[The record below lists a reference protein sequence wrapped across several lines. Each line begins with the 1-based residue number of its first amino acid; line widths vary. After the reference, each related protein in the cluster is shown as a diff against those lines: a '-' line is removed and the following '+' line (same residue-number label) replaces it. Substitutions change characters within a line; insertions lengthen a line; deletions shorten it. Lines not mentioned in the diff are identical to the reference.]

1 METTPTVSAPISND
15 SASEAFAAARDYIA
29 AACRT
34 ERLGLNLSVAPG
46 YAMSA
51 GLAEAGISGL
61 PVEGENPAAAAAV
74 VIGDMIAFPSGARLH
89 GATARAFL
97 RGYAA
102 AAVSG
107 RFEAHNAE
115 TVALDGLRTGSRA

>member
-1 METTPTVSAPISND
+1 METSLLSQTPISNA
-15 SASEAFAAARDYIA
+15 SASEALNAARDYVA
-29 AACRT
+29 RARRT

-107 RFEAHNAE
+107 GFEAHSAE
-115 TVALDGLRTGSRA
+115 KEALEGLRTEARE